1 MGREK
6 AYFRETVEILTEQTG
21 KTMFTATDIQKY
33 LRIRYEKA
41 ARYLPKGKKQIT
53 VFEFAR
59 QLL

>member
-6 AYFRETVEILTEQTG
+6 AYFREVVEQIVEDTG
-21 KTMFTATDIQKY
+21 KRMLTATDIQKY

-41 ARYLPKGKKQIT
+41 VKYLQGKKQIT